1 MNCDMKKMFVL
12 TLLFLTLA
20 GITALNAQN
29 FTVNDLTYSVN
40 EDGVSVTLT
49 GHVNGYGHNASG
61 ELIIPESVT
70 YNGTDYTVTTIG
82 DYAFYQYSQLTGC
95 LVIPNSIIS
104 IGKYSFDYCTGFE
117 GILTIGES
125 VTIIDE
131 CAFMGCSGF
140 SGSLNIPN
148 SVITIGEG
156 AFANCTGFDQQL
168 VLGNSVTEIGTQAFA
183 NCSNLTGQLI
193 IPNSVIT
200 IGQGAFCICS
210 KLTSLVIGS
219 SVERIDDNAFFL
231 DGDIKKV
238 VSLAVIP
245 PTIGDIFYDT
255 FNMTLS
261 VPRGCLNAY
270 KNSDWNQY
278 FVYIFEDLSS
288 CLINTEWYY
297 EINNEN
303 GMVTYQYL
311 ECNSDTTI
319 NEQPIHILVRINT
332 LYDKQKSETITHEYV
347 YEENNKVYW
356 WNKTTQEFTVLYDF
370 GANIGDEWTITAGN
384 NSVTVHVDDVGYLVK
399 DARWFKAMIISDE
412 NDVFSGTVVCGIGH
426 LTSFFPEQLLENKG
440 DFEVEGIR
448 CYWNDD
454 ILLYKEDD
462 TDCDAVYN
470 EWHSVDET
478 IAGNGFEIY
487 PNPSYN
493 VLFVLS
499 ENINSEYRITNIL
512 GETVASGKIASET
525 QQINVSSLS
534 EGMYF
539 ITIDNAIMKFMKK

>member
-1 MNCDMKKMFVL
+1 MKKMFVL
-12 TLLFLTLA
+12 TLLSLTLA

-261 VPRGCLNAY
+261 VPCGCLNAY
-270 KNSDWNQY
+270 KYSDWNQY

-311 ECNSDTTI
+311 ECDSDTTI

-356 WNKTTQEFTVLYDF
+356 WNKELGEFTTLYDF
-370 GANIGDEWTITAGN
+370 GADEGDEWEIKVGEESITM
-384 NSVTVHVDDVGYLVK
+384 HVDAVEQYDYEGRMLKMLRVS
-399 DARWFKAMIISDE
+399 DA
-412 NDVFSGTVVCGIGH
+412 NDIFSGEIVCGIGH
-426 LTSFFPEQLLENKG
+426 LTSFFPEKLMVKG
-440 DFEVEGIR
+440 YRVEGIR
-448 CYWNDD
+448 CFWQDGNLVYQNGD
-454 ILLYKEDD
+454 L
-462 TDCDAVYN
+462 DCDEVYEQHHFGIDEIDN
-470 EWHSVDET
+470 EK
-478 IAGNGFEIY
+478 GFVIY
-487 PNPSYN
+487 PNPSHDI
-493 VLFVLS
+493 LFVLS
-499 ENINSEYRITNIL
+499 KNINSEYRITNIL
-512 GETVASGKIASET
+512 GKIVISGKIASENH
-525 QQINVSSLS
+525 QIDISSLQV
-534 EGMYF
+534 GMYF
-539 ITIDNAIMKFMKK
+539 ITIGGSTIKFLKE

>member
-1 MNCDMKKMFVL
+1 MKKLFAL
-12 TLLFLTLA
+12 TLLFFILV
-20 GITALNAQN
+20 GISALNAQN

-70 YNGTDYTVTTIG
+70 YNGTNYTVTTIG
-82 DYAFYQYSQLTGC
+82 DYAFYQYSQLTGY
-95 LVIPNSIIS
+95 LVIPNSITS

-131 CAFMGCSGF
+131 CAFMGCSGLT
-140 SGSLNIPN
+140 GYLNIPN

-156 AFANCTGFDQQL
+156 AFLHCTGFDQQL
-168 VLGNSVTEIGTQAFA
+168 ILGNSVTEIGTQAFA

-200 IGQGAFCICS
+200 IGQGAFSTCT

-219 SVERIDDNAFFL
+219 NVESIDDNAFFL

-311 ECNSDTTI
+311 ECDSDTTI
-319 NEQPIHILVRINT
+319 NDQPIHILVRINT

-356 WNKTTQEFTVLYDF
+356 WNKELGEFTTLYDF
-370 GANIGDEWTITAGN
+370 GADEGDEWEIKVGNESITM
-384 NSVTVHVDDVGYLVK
+384 HVDAVEPYDYEGQTLKLLRVS
-399 DARWFKAMIISDE
+399 DA
-412 NDVFSGTVVCGIGH
+412 NDIFSGEIVCGIGH
-426 LTSFFPEQLLENKG
+426 LTSFFPEKLMTKGYRVEN
-440 DFEVEGIR
+440 IR
-448 CYWNDD
+448 CFWQDGELVYQNGDQ
-454 ILLYKEDD
+454 
-462 TDCDAVYN
+462 DCDEIY
-470 EWHSVDET
+470 EQHHLGVDE
-478 IAGNGFEIY
+478 IENEYGFVIY
-487 PNPSYN
+487 PNPSHD
-493 VLFVLS
+493 VLFVKTCHGASLQS
-499 ENINSEYRITNIL
+499 DYRITNMI
-512 GETVASGKIASET
+512 GQTIMTGKITSEN
-525 QQINVSSLS
+525 QQIDIS
-534 EGMYF
+534 ELTEGIYF
-539 ITIDNAIMKFMKK
+539 IKIGDAIMKFLKKSF